1 MDNHTINVNPNTNTA
16 ERDTDGCLTIF
27 YLIAGMCFS
36 SMAFAISPIFGVI
49 TLSVF
54 LAFLVY
60 YFYKSNRTESVVP
73 ASPVQTSPRPTVP
86 PFRKVPPPP
95 QPVFSRLIP
104 ETLFRSIGKQID
116 DFSLFVEKLEN
127 SNAFRNYTNNLD
139 NVKIYCDGL
148 KLGDIDPESFAGKI
162 KILMIV
168 DMTRSLLASGHKLDL
183 TTKEGFGILAMLCD
197 FSGQK
202 IPYSLA
208 DLYRS
213 KMAKATEKLL
223 RQLLTLPD
231 PEEKF
236 LVSKIMGNF
245 SADYKLQY
253 HILIYRFTSL
263 IVKCDNFVSQQESD
277 WLDEI
282 MLLGKSQAPK
292 YPPAKPV
299 EIDMPKPE
307 EEEKP
312 KPEDE
317 KPKPEDEKPPSIEE
331 QLNDLIKNQLADIAK
346 KIAESN
352 NDNKTPTPKI
362 PEKVEHSGM
371 DSVCAID
378 KLNALIGLDNVKKE
392 VSKLANLIKI
402 QQFRKANGM
411 RIPTPSYHCVF
422 TGNPGTGKTTVARI
436 VSEIYKELGILS
448 KGHLVETDRSGLV
461 GEYVGHTAVKTNKI
475 IDEAL
480 DGVLFIDE
488 AYTLFN
494 GSKNDY
500 GSEAIATLLKRMEDD
515 KDRLVVIL
523 AGYSAEMQD
532 VINSNPGLRSRF
544 NRYIDFADYSAKELL
559 EIFNQ
564 RARQFDYVITP
575 EAEEAALKL
584 FENAVADKGQG
595 FGNGRFARNI
605 FDKTIEQQST
615 RLATQTQL
623 TPVKLSRIL
632 PEDIP
637 A

>member
-36 SMAFAISPIFGVI
+36 SMAFAISPIFGAI

>member
-1 MDNHTINVNPNTNTA
+1 
-16 ERDTDGCLTIF
+16 
-27 YLIAGMCFS
+27 
-36 SMAFAISPIFGVI
+36 
-49 TLSVF
+49 
-54 LAFLVY
+54 
-60 YFYKSNRTESVVP
+60 
-73 ASPVQTSPRPTVP
+73 
-86 PFRKVPPPP
+86 
-95 QPVFSRLIP
+95 
-104 ETLFRSIGKQID
+104 
-116 DFSLFVEKLEN
+116 
-127 SNAFRNYTNNLD
+127 
-139 NVKIYCDGL
+139 
-148 KLGDIDPESFAGKI
+148 
-162 KILMIV
+162 MIV

-307 EEEKP
+307 EEEEKP

-362 PEKVEHSGM
+362 PEKVEHSGI

-392 VSKLANLIKI
+392 ISKLANLIKI
-402 QQFRKANGM
+402 QQFRKANRM
-411 RIPTPSYHCVF
+411 RVPSPSYHCVF

>member
-307 EEEKP
+307 
-312 KPEDE
+312 DE

-584 FENAVADKGQG
+584 FENAVADKEHG

>member
-1 MDNHTINVNPNTNTA
+1 
-16 ERDTDGCLTIF
+16 
-27 YLIAGMCFS
+27 
-36 SMAFAISPIFGVI
+36 
-49 TLSVF
+49 
-54 LAFLVY
+54 
-60 YFYKSNRTESVVP
+60 
-73 ASPVQTSPRPTVP
+73 
-86 PFRKVPPPP
+86 
-95 QPVFSRLIP
+95 
-104 ETLFRSIGKQID
+104 
-116 DFSLFVEKLEN
+116 
-127 SNAFRNYTNNLD
+127 
-139 NVKIYCDGL
+139 
-148 KLGDIDPESFAGKI
+148 
-162 KILMIV
+162 
-168 DMTRSLLASGHKLDL
+168 
-183 TTKEGFGILAMLCD
+183 
-197 FSGQK
+197 
-202 IPYSLA
+202 
-208 DLYRS
+208 
-213 KMAKATEKLL
+213 
-223 RQLLTLPD
+223 
-231 PEEKF
+231 
-236 LVSKIMGNF
+236 
-245 SADYKLQY
+245 
-253 HILIYRFTSL
+253 
-263 IVKCDNFVSQQESD
+263 
-277 WLDEI
+277 
-282 MLLGKSQAPK
+282 
-292 YPPAKPV
+292 
-299 EIDMPKPE
+299 
-307 EEEKP
+307 
-312 KPEDE
+312 
-317 KPKPEDEKPPSIEE
+317 
-331 QLNDLIKNQLADIAK
+331 
-346 KIAESN
+346 
-352 NDNKTPTPKI
+352 
-362 PEKVEHSGM
+362 M

-584 FENAVADKGQG
+584 FENAVADKRQG

>member
-1 MDNHTINVNPNTNTA
+1 MDNRTTNTKPHANTNSIDQ
-16 ERDTDGCLTIF
+16 EMDGCLKAF
-27 YLIAGMCFS
+27 YLIAGMFFS
-36 SMAFAISPIFGVI
+36 TMAFAVSPIFGVI
-49 TLSVF
+49 SLSIFV
-54 LAFLVY
+54 AILVC
-60 YFYKSNRTESVVP
+60 YFYKSGKTESVVP
-73 ASPVQTSPRPTVP
+73 VNPAPTVRKISAP
-86 PFRKVPPPP
+86 PH
-95 QPVFSRLIP
+95 PVHSQFIP
-104 ETLFRSIGKQID
+104 ETLFRNIGKQID
-116 DFSLFVEKLEN
+116 EFSLFVEDLEN
-127 SNAFRNYTNNLD
+127 DNAFRNYTNNLD
-139 NVKIYCDGL
+139 NVRIYCDGL

-197 FSGQK
+197 FSGQR

-208 DLYRS
+208 DLYRN
-213 KMAKATEKLL
+213 KMAKTTENLL

-236 LVSKIMGNF
+236 LVSKIMGGFN
-245 SADYKLQY
+245 ADYKLQY

-292 YPPAKPV
+292 YPPEKPV
-299 EIDMPKPE
+299 ESDTPKPSE
-307 EEEKP
+307 DEPPCPEEEKP
-312 KPEDE
+312 QDGKPR
-317 KPKPEDEKPPSIEE
+317 SIEE
-331 QLNDLIKNQLADIAK
+331 QLNDPIKDQSADIEK
-346 KIAESN
+346 KISQSH
-352 NDNKTPTPKI
+352 NDNKTKSQEPPA
-362 PEKVEHSGM
+362 KVEHSGI

-392 VSKLANLIKI
+392 ISKLANLIKI
-402 QQFRKANGM
+402 QQFRKVNGM
-411 RIPTPSYHCVF
+411 RIPSPSYHCVF

-436 VSEIYKELGILS
+436 VSEIYRELGILK
-448 KGHLVETDRSGLV
+448 KGYLVETDRSGLV
-461 GEYVGHTAVKTNKI
+461 GEYVGHTAVKTNRI

-480 DGVLFIDE
+480 DGVLFIDK
-488 AYTLFN
+488 AYSLFN

-523 AGYSAEMQD
+523 AGYSAEMQE

-544 NRYIDFADYSAKELL
+544 NRYIEFPDYSANELL

-564 RARQFDYVITP
+564 RARQFDYAITP

-584 FENAVADKGQG
+584 FENAVANKGQG

-615 RLATQTQL
+615 RLATQAQL
-623 TPVKLSRIL
+623 TPVELSRIL

>member
-73 ASPVQTSPRPTVP
+73 ASPVQTSPRPTVL

-317 KPKPEDEKPPSIEE
+317 KPKPEDEKPP
-331 QLNDLIKNQLADIAK
+331 Q
-346 KIAESN
+346 
-352 NDNKTPTPKI
+352 
-362 PEKVEHSGM
+362 
-371 DSVCAID
+371 
-378 KLNALIGLDNVKKE
+378 
-392 VSKLANLIKI
+392 
-402 QQFRKANGM
+402 
-411 RIPTPSYHCVF
+411 
-422 TGNPGTGKTTVARI
+422 
-436 VSEIYKELGILS
+436 
-448 KGHLVETDRSGLV
+448 
-461 GEYVGHTAVKTNKI
+461 
-475 IDEAL
+475 
-480 DGVLFIDE
+480 
-488 AYTLFN
+488 
-494 GSKNDY
+494 
-500 GSEAIATLLKRMEDD
+500 
-515 KDRLVVIL
+515 
-523 AGYSAEMQD
+523 
-532 VINSNPGLRSRF
+532 
-544 NRYIDFADYSAKELL
+544 
-559 EIFNQ
+559 
-564 RARQFDYVITP
+564 
-575 EAEEAALKL
+575 
-584 FENAVADKGQG
+584 
-595 FGNGRFARNI
+595 
-605 FDKTIEQQST
+605 
-615 RLATQTQL
+615 
-623 TPVKLSRIL
+623 
-632 PEDIP
+632 
-637 A
+637 

>member
-1 MDNHTINVNPNTNTA
+1 
-16 ERDTDGCLTIF
+16 
-27 YLIAGMCFS
+27 
-36 SMAFAISPIFGVI
+36 MAFAISPIFGVI

-73 ASPVQTSPRPTVP
+73 ASPVQKSPRPTVP

-183 TTKEGFGILAMLCD
+183 TTKEGFVILAMLCD

-307 EEEKP
+307 EEEEKP

-392 VSKLANLIKI
+392 ISKLANLIKI
-402 QQFRKANGM
+402 QQFRKANRM
-411 RIPTPSYHCVF
+411 RVPSPSYHCVF

-436 VSEIYKELGILS
+436 VSEIYRELGILK

-461 GEYVGHTAVKTNKI
+461 GEYVGHTAVKTNRI